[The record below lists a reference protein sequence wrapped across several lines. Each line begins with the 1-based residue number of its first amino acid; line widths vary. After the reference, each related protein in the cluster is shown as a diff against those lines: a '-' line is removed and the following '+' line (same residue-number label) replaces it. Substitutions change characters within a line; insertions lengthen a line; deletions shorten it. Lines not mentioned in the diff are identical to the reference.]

1 MFASFFGLT
10 RLPFTPDLPVEA
22 LFRSAGLEETLSR
35 LRYVLSQRAI
45 ALLVG
50 EPGSGKTA
58 TLRALVAASDPAT
71 HKFLYLVNPGG
82 ARGLY
87 RLLCHALGL
96 VPAHFAADLSRQ
108 LQQALLRL
116 VDHGV
121 TPVLLCDEVQDWP
134 AAVLQELRYLLNA
147 EMDARA
153 PCALVLVGHPDLRHR
168 LALESLRP
176 LAQRVAIAA
185 TLGGLNAGETADYIE
200 HQLRWA
206 GATRPLFT
214 RETVELITHYSRGLP
229 RQINRLCTASLLAAA
244 GVRQP
249 LVEEPCF
256 RSALKAVDPESA

>member
-10 RLPFTPDLPVEA
+10 RLPFTPDLPPDA

-45 ALLVG
+45 ALLAG

-71 HKFLYLVNPGG
+71 HKFLYLVNPGSP
-82 ARGLY
+82 RGLY
-87 RLLCHALGL
+87 RLLGHALGL
-96 VPAHFAADLSRQ
+96 VPAHFAADLGRQ
-108 LQQALLRL
+108 IQQALLRL

-121 TPVLLCDEVQDWP
+121 NPVLLCDEAQDWP

-147 EMDARA
+147 DMDART
-153 PCALVLVGHPDLRHR
+153 PCALILVGHPDLRRR

-176 LAQRVAIAA
+176 LAQRLAITA
-185 TLGGLNAGETADYIE
+185 TLTGLHSTETADYID

-214 RETVELITHYSRGLP
+214 REVLELVAPYSRGLP

-244 GVRQP
+244 GVQQP

-256 RSALKAVDPESA
+256 RSALKAVEPESA